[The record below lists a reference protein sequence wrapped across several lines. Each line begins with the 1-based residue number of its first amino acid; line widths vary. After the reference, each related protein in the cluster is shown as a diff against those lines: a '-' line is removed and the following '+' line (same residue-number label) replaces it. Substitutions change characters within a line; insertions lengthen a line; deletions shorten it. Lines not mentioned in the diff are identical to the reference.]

1 MKSLNEIVNRVK
13 KLCMK
18 VYLQKDWEIQLSCSD
33 TMTHQEIVLGTELK
47 KPSKR
52 RVTWRKRVNIIKT
65 KGHTETSSYLPGH
78 ANAGGT
84 E

>member
-47 KPSKR
+47 KTIKEKSNLEKESK
-52 RVTWRKRVNIIKT
+52 
-65 KGHTETSSYLPGH
+65 HC
-78 ANAGGT
+78 
-84 E
+84 